1 MCLAGEI
8 AYDLA
13 NHELSDAIVHLSPR
27 RISKVAAK
35 IPHEHI
41 SRKKLL
47 EAVAPW
53 FLRARLALVC
63 TCVAG
68 TTFVELPCV
77 T

>member
-41 SRKKLL
+41 SRKKSSSKQ
-47 EAVAPW
+47 
-53 FLRARLALVC
+53 
-63 TCVAG
+63 
-68 TTFVELPCV
+68 
-77 T
+77 